1 MDTSAGPI
9 QIQLT
14 KEQQALVQRLS
25 GQHAQILELVPD
37 KADGASGAGRGLQFR
52 WRLSATSGIPRQ
64 QWDADGATLPTDPSQ
79 GPTP

>member
-1 MDTSAGPI
+1 MDTSVGPI

-37 KADGASGAGRGLQFR
+37 K
-52 WRLSATSGIPRQ
+52 
-64 QWDADGATLPTDPSQ
+64 TDVA
-79 GPTP
+79 